1 MVLFNTSIM
10 KRGLLFLS
18 ALCCT
23 LLGFSQGIHFEQGT
37 WKEVLAKAK
46 LSNKPIFL
54 NVYTAWSSTCKA
66 MNEEV
71 FPQELVGT
79 FMNARFISY
88 QVDAAI
94 GEGIEMAEKF
104 NTENLPYMFL
114 TSDGDLFARF
124 GGWMEAETFLIKT
137 KYAMEDLNDP
147 RPMSV
152 WEKEYPTKRNDP
164 VFLMNFMLKRLKLTL
179 PISVLMDDYLKL
191 MPKEGLTSDFVVKFY
206 QYYGFKLNLN
216 SLAFRNLQ
224 TNKTKLI
231 AKNIPVDG
239 MISSS
244 MMYAVL
250 QAAKTKDEK
259 LLNAAIAIYDQLPDS
274 EKKFISKDDLYVKY
288 FRKSGESE
296 NFIKEFLNKR
306 P

>member
-1 MVLFNTSIM
+1 M
-10 KRGLLFLS
+10 
-18 ALCCT
+18 
-23 LLGFSQGIHFEQGT
+23 
-37 WKEVLAKAK
+37 
-46 LSNKPIFL
+46 
-54 NVYTAWSSTCKA
+54 

-71 FPQELVGT
+71 FPQELVGS
-79 FMNARFISY
+79 FMNDRFINY
-88 QVDAAI
+88 QVEALKGD
-94 GEGIEMAEKF
+94 GVELSEKY
-104 NTENLPYMFL
+104 NTEFSSFLFL

-124 GGWMEAETFLIKT
+124 GGWMEGETFIIKT
-137 KYAMEDLNDP
+137 KYALEDLNDP

-152 WEKEYPTKRNDP
+152 WDKEYLTKRNDP
-164 VFLMNFMLKRLKLTL
+164 VFLMNYMKKRLKLTL

-206 QYYGFKLNLN
+206 QYYGFSLNLN

-231 AKNIPVDG
+231 AKNIAVDG

-244 MMYAVL
+244 MMNAVL

-296 NFIKEFLNKR
+296 IFIKEFLNKR